1 MLDTVTR
8 NRIAATCL
16 ALSAVVAW
24 TVPMLAAQ
32 EEPAG
37 TAPSPDEERAS
48 SEEAQTQTQAQF
60 EEEVEVTEVL
70 LDVVVTD
77 AEGNVVVG
85 LGPEDFVVR
94 EDGERVRVE
103 SATFYSSSRLAEDPQ
118 ALAARGIDVDLEPR
132 DRYFILL
139 FHDAWN
145 FTTRQVN
152 MMHQQA
158 RAGRDAKAGVRKDL
172 APRDWVAVLSWDGSL
187 ALHQDFTQ
195 DRGEILDAIDQAAS
209 RKKGSGDWPS
219 RREMGEGPSLA
230 RNLPPGRELRR
241 ITPTI
246 YDAFAAIAHASRNVR
261 GRKNLVYF
269 GIGFGDVG
277 PRGQYKEDPRYF
289 PEMVRR
295 LNDANVAV
303 YPIDMMPS
311 GVEHPFE
318 QALMQVAQL
327 TGGITTP
334 LASSFK
340 TPLEKV
346 SGDATGYYLLAYRAT
361 HGQDEAGFQRVRV
374 ETDNP
379 AFQVRSRVGYLYGNR
394 GADGSGETPEGPGGD
409 R

>member
-8 NRIAATCL
+8 NRIAAAFIAL
-16 ALSAVVAW
+16 ALGLVVGWGSPA
-24 TVPMLAAQ
+24 PGQ
-32 EEPAG
+32 EEPG
-37 TAPSPDEERAS
+37 EEPPSPAADEPAPTAE
-48 SEEAQTQTQAQF
+48 AQF

-77 AEGNVVVG
+77 DDGNVVLG

-132 DRYFILL
+132 DRYFVLL

-145 FTTRQVN
+145 FTTMQVN

-158 RAGRDAKAGVRKDL
+158 RAGRDTKAWVRKDL

-195 DRGEILDAIDQAAS
+195 DRAEILDAVDQAAS
-209 RKKGSGDWPS
+209 RKKGDGDWPS
-219 RREMGEGPSLA
+219 RRELSQGPSLA
-230 RNLPPGRELRR
+230 DDLPPADQLRR

-246 YDAFAAIAHASRNVR
+246 YDAFAAIAHASRDVR

-269 GIGFGDVG
+269 GMGFGDLG

-303 YPIDMMPS
+303 YPIDLMPS
-311 GVEHPFE
+311 EVEHPFE

-374 ETDNP
+374 ETNNP
-379 AFQVRSRVGYLYGNR
+379 AFQVRSRGGYLFGNR
-394 GADGSGETPEGPGGD
+394 GGEGSGESPEGSGGD